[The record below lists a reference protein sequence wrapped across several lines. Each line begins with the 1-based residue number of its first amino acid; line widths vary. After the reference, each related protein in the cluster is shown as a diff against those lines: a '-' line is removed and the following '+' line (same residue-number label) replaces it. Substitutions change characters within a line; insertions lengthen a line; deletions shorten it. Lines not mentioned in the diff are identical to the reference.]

1 MQTSCHIKGTL
12 ENIQSILHKRTLIL
26 EQLNDIQSLHSHL
39 VSQLEIKEPKFY
51 D

>member
-12 ENIQSILHKRTLIL
+12 ENILSILHKTLIL
-26 EQLNDIQSLHSHL
+26 EQVNDIQSLHSHL
-39 VSQLEIKEPKFY
+39 VSQLEIKETKFY